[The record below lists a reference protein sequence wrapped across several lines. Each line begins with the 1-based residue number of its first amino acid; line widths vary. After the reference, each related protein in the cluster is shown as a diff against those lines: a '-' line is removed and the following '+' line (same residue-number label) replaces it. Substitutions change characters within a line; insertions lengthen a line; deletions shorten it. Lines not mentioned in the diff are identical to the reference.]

1 MRDLPPGASRRT
13 PPAEPASLR
22 VPPGATAAGRVG
34 VSVAQRAGLAARLT
48 VSESSAARVR
58 PGLYIF
64 TAMFWP
70 LIGGF
75 IAFVLLAVFLGW
87 VMDTSRHGGDAD
99 RDRH

>member
-1 MRDLPPGASRRT
+1 M
-13 PPAEPASLR
+13 
-22 VPPGATAAGRVG
+22 G
-34 VSVAQRAGLAARLT
+34 VSVAQRAGLVARLT
-48 VSESSAARVR
+48 VRSHRRLDVR
-58 PGLYIF
+58 PGSYIF

-75 IAFVLLAVFLGW
+75 IAFVLLAVLLGW